1 MKQSGGNL
9 QALFDAGGPLCIA
22 NCYSIVPKGSIQAIR
37 ITDADVSVRFTGP
50 GQPTFSKDGPLIKRD
65 KISHVLGLESSTIS
79 LTLMADDTILT
90 SAGVPYIKAIGDG
103 FLDGASIT
111 VFKVFADDWSVMPL
125 LWNASQPKG
134 WVTMFSGVVRD
145 TKISTNEAKITVVS
159 LSYKFETALPLNA
172 FSPSCSNT
180 LYDTKCGL
188 FQGSHQM
195 SALTGGPGD
204 TNFKFTVYGITADY
218 ALGTVEFVEGPNLGV
233 KRTIIEVDVPSETVT
248 VSQPFPVQPSG
259 EEVRVIKGCDRKLS
273 TCTTRFANQLN
284 FRGFPYVPNPES
296 IA

>member
-1 MKQSGGNL
+1 
-9 QALFDAGGPLCIA
+9 
-22 NCYSIVPKGSIQAIR
+22 
-37 ITDADVSVRFTGP
+37 
-50 GQPTFSKDGPLIKRD
+50 
-65 KISHVLGLESSTIS
+65 
-79 LTLMADDTILT
+79 
-90 SAGVPYIKAIGDG
+90 
-103 FLDGASIT
+103 
-111 VFKVFADDWSVMPL
+111 
-125 LWNASQPKG
+125 
-134 WVTMFSGVVRD
+134 VVRD
-145 TKISTNEAKITVVS
+145 TKISTNEARITVVS
-159 LSYKFETALPLNA
+159 ASYKFETALPLNA

-180 LYDTKCGL
+180 LYDIKCGL

-195 SALTGGPGD
+195 AALTGGPGD